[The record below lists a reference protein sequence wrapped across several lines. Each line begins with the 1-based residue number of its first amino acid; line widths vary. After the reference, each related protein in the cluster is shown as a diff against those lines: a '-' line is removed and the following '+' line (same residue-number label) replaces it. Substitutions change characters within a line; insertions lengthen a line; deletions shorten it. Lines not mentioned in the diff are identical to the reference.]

1 MKRPKRA
8 CRFENGLDIPASVE
22 LVEDRAATV
31 VLNQGERGTCVAHS
45 VTTVHMLAR
54 GGEEDLQWEDLHES
68 TWEDSSSLHAG
79 NRFIGALIKESAL
92 LLETKGQ
99 RGRNGSTFFR
109 MKLHPMKAG
118 DVELAKA
125 RIAGKHAI
133 AASFEVFCA
142 PRVHLTVA
150 NHKRLEAHD
159 REQHAVA
166 LVGYNVDESLEGG
179 GRFTVL
185 NSHGRDWGDQ
195 GFGSVSFAFYEL
207 YCREA
212 FFAGELLE

>member
-1 MKRPKRA
+1 MRRPKRA

-54 GGEEDLQWEDLHES
+54 GGEEDLQWEELHES

-99 RGRNGSTFFR
+99 RGRNG
-109 MKLHPMKAG
+109 
-118 DVELAKA
+118 
-125 RIAGKHAI
+125 
-133 AASFEVFCA
+133 
-142 PRVHLTVA
+142 
-150 NHKRLEAHD
+150 
-159 REQHAVA
+159 
-166 LVGYNVDESLEGG
+166 
-179 GRFTVL
+179 
-185 NSHGRDWGDQ
+185 
-195 GFGSVSFAFYEL
+195 
-207 YCREA
+207 
-212 FFAGELLE
+212 